1 MAETN
6 NIYDIWWWVSKVI
19 SSCED
24 VDHINA
30 AERLVENYRRMF
42 NDSLLTSR
50 LYAELDSKIKQ
61 LIDKLDINEQK

>member
-1 MAETN
+1 MAETE

-42 NDSLLTSR
+42 NDPLLTSKLR
-50 LYAELDSKIKQ
+50 AELDYKIEE
-61 LIDKLDINEQK
+61 LIGKLDV

>member
-1 MAETN
+1 MAETE

-19 SSCED
+19 ASCEN
-24 VDHINA
+24 VDHINS

-50 LYAELDSKIKQ
+50 LYAELDSKIKE
-61 LIDKLDINEQK
+61 LIDKLDINE